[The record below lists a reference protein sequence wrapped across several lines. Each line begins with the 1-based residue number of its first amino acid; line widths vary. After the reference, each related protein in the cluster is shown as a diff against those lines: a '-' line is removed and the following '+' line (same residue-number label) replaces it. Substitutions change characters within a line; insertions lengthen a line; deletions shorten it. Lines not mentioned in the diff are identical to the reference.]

1 MTRRPSPRAVRLLA
15 SALGAV
21 TLLTTAACVRDGDG
35 DTGNTSQRR
44 PAESAASPTSP
55 ASTAA
60 QQTSTAPT
68 ALTDTQARDA
78 LLTPTDLGAPWA
90 PTQGSALWRD
100 ALLKGTADKA
110 DCGRL
115 LDSVYTEE
123 LLGEPSGAHA
133 VVGFDDS
140 AEGDQLHYQVNAAHR
155 ADVDKRLDWLRTMPK
170 KCGRFTAVG
179 TGGARQE
186 VRVTEVRLPEAGDAR
201 QGLRLSTRGK
211 LEGARATL
219 TLDLAAVRV
228 GDDAIVLTNGGLR
241 EPHTEYTVQAVQVG
255 AERLKQTRNATQAP
269 PQTPVSGES
278 PSQSPTESPSPN
290 PSTSPTPGQSPSPS
304 PTRGPV
310 RPQPQPSQPPQ
321 QEAEGDDWEQDSGQ
335 DEDLY

>member
-35 DTGNTSQRR
+35 GSGNSSQRR

-90 PTQGSALWRD
+90 PTKGSALWRD

-155 ADVDKRLDWLRTMPK
+155 ADVDKRLDWLRTMPQ

-211 LEGARATL
+211 LDGARATL

-255 AERLKQTRNATQAP
+255 AERLKQTQNALPAP

-278 PSQSPTESPSPN
+278 ESPG
-290 PSTSPTPGQSPSPS
+290 TSPSPS
-304 PTRGPV
+304 PSREPV
-310 RPQPQPSQPPQ
+310 RPQPQPQPPQ
-321 QEAEGDDWEQDSGQ
+321 QEADGDDSEQDSGQ

>member
-35 DTGNTSQRR
+35 GSGNSSQRR

-90 PTQGSALWRD
+90 PTKGSALWRD

-155 ADVDKRLDWLRTMPK
+155 ADVDKRLGWLRTMPQ

-255 AERLKQTRNATQAP
+255 AERLKQTRNALPAP

-278 PSQSPTESPSPN
+278 QSQSPTESPN
-290 PSTSPTPGQSPSPS
+290 PSTSPTPGQSPSP
-304 PTRGPV
+304 TRGPV
-310 RPQPQPSQPPQ
+310 RPQPPQPPQ